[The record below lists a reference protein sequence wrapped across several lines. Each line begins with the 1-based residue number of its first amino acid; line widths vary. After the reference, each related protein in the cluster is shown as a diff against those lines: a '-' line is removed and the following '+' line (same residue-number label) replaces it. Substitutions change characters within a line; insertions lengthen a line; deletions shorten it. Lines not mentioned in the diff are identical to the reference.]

1 MLAFLG
7 IGAQKA
13 GTTWLHSMLSQHPQ
27 LYLPEA
33 KELHYWDKQYPHA
46 PVQAY
51 LDFFHR
57 VGYLEGEITPSYAL
71 LPISTI
77 QVIYQHLPDL
87 KLIYS
92 LRNPIERA
100 WSAACMF
107 LTKAQME
114 LDEASDQWFL
124 DHFHSKNS
132 RLRGDYEHSIRQWT
146 SIYPKENLLLVDY
159 DLIKSQPKQVLTACC
174 KHLGVADFTPDQ
186 LANLWVSAKVF
197 AGQGYQL
204 RPSLKQALIDLYT
217 PPIQSLSQY
226 LNRDFSHWIQ
236 H

>member
-13 GTTWLHSMLSQHPQ
+13 GTTWLHRMLSQHPQ

-33 KELHYWDKQYPHA
+33 KELHYWDKQYPQA
-46 PVQAY
+46 PIQAY

-57 VGYLEGEITPSYAL
+57 IDCLEGEITPSYAI

-77 QVIYQHLPDL
+77 QVIHQYLPEL

-114 LDEASDQWFL
+114 LEEASDQWFL
-124 DHFHSKNS
+124 DHFYSKNS
-132 RLRGDYEHSIRQWT
+132 RLRGDYETSIRQWL
-146 SIYPKENLLLVDY
+146 SIYPRENLLLLDY
-159 DLIKSQPKQVLTACC
+159 DLIKSNPKLVLSSCC
-174 KHLGVADFTPDQ
+174 AHLGIHDFTLTQ
-186 LANLWVSAKVF
+186 LETMLLSSKVF

-204 RPSLKQALIDLYT
+204 RPKLKQALIDLYT
-217 PPIQSLSQY
+217 PQIYSLSQY
-226 LNRDFSHWIQ
+226 LNKDLSHWTQ

>member
-1 MLAFLG
+1 MLHFLG

-33 KELHYWDKQYPHA
+33 KELHYWDKQYPQA

-57 VGYLEGEITPSYAL
+57 VDCLEGEITPSYAA
-71 LPISTI
+71 LPLSTI
-77 QVIYQHLPDL
+77 HVIHQHLPDL

-107 LTKAQME
+107 LSKAQME

-124 DHFHSKNS
+124 DHFYSKNS
-132 RLRGDYEHSIRQWT
+132 LARGNYETAIRHWT
-146 SIYPKENLLLVDY
+146 AVYPKENLLLLDY
-159 DLIKSQPKQVLTACC
+159 DLIKSDPKLVLSLCC
-174 KHLGVADFTPDQ
+174 QHLGIPEFTLEQ
-186 LANLWVSAKVF
+186 LENMLIASKIF
-197 AGQGYQL
+197 AGQGYSL
-204 RPSLKQALIDLYT
+204 RPQLKQALLHLYT
-217 PPIQSLSQY
+217 PQIYSLSQY
-226 LNRDFSHWIQ
+226 LNRDLSHWIQ